1 MEKTNIRKE
10 LLISLKLMIENIEE
24 LPQEIMF
31 SPINHYDLAS
41 ALLLMYQLLILQ
53 DMEETEST

>member
-1 MEKTNIRKE
+1 MQKNEMRKE
-10 LLISLKLMIENIEE
+10 LLTSLKIMIENIEE

-41 ALLLMYQLLILQ
+41 ALLIMYQLLVLE
-53 DMEETEST
+53 DMQEPEST